1 MPILSV
7 GRANSLGQPILAAAS
22 FPVGSGHKRGVTL
35 IEMLVVVAIM
45 AIIAG
50 VSYPAIAS
58 GIDSLRLNAAS
69 QSVVAFLNSGLNRAE
84 RRQQAMEITIDKSEN
99 VLYLRSAEPGFVRKL
114 ELPEGVTI
122 SKVLPELGEEGQ
134 PSRSFLLY
142 PGGTVPRLGVLLVNR
157 RRTER
162 LVQVDPMTGVPQ
174 VTKPTT

>member
-1 MPILSV
+1 MPTLSV
-7 GRANSLGQPILAAAS
+7 GRAS
-22 FPVGSGHKRGVTL
+22 KRQGVTL

-45 AIIAG
+45 AVIAG

-99 VLYLRSAEPGFVRKL
+99 ALYLRSAEPGFVRKL
-114 ELPEGVTI
+114 ELPDGITI
-122 SKVLPELGEEGQ
+122 AKVLPD
-134 PSRSFLLY
+134 SRSFLLY

-157 RRTER
+157 RNVER

>member
-7 GRANSLGQPILAAAS
+7 GRAN
-22 FPVGSGHKRGVTL
+22 KRSGVTL

-50 VSYPAIAS
+50 ISYPAIAS

-69 QSVVAFLNSGLNRAE
+69 QSVVAFLNSALNRAE
-84 RRQQAMEITIDKSEN
+84 RRQQAMEITIDKTEN
-99 VLYLRSAEPGFVRKL
+99 ALYLRSAEPGYVRKL
-114 ELPEGVTI
+114 ELPDGITI
-122 SKVLPELGEEGQ
+122 AKVLPEA
-134 PSRSFLLY
+134 RSFLLY

-157 RRTER
+157 RNVER